1 MFYNVG
7 GVLAAASISK
17 REVCKYMY
25 FQFYSV
31 MLNNLQEFMFF
42 IFNPLYTGNP

>member
-25 FQFYSV
+25 FQFYTV
-31 MLNNLQEFMFF
+31 MLKKL
-42 IFNPLYTGNP
+42 TGVNVLSYF

>member
-25 FQFYSV
+25 FEFYTV
-31 MLNNLQEFMFF
+31 MLKNLQEL
-42 IFNPLYTGNP
+42 NVLYF